1 MLHALKRYPVF
12 VYIEA
17 AWKISLASNASSSSA
32 RRRYTSSGSKAVDQV
47 ELAGWIATGGEIFSA
62 LTEPAVFARAKI
74 ADYGSSVAWDDDDL
88 RIDAAHLDLLAREQ
102 RCLGTNKDS

>member
-1 MLHALKRYPVF
+1 MLHIK
-12 VYIEA
+12 
-17 AWKISLASNASSSSA
+17 WKQ
-32 RRRYTSSGSKAVDQV
+32 GSIDQV
-47 ELAGWIATGGEIFSA
+47 ELAGWIAAGGEILSA
-62 LTEPAVFARAKI
+62 LIEPAVFATAKI